1 MSIEKYRRDAIMV
14 KVLYGSKG
22 TGKTKKMLE
31 DANNLARESSGVVVF
46 IDDSNELLIK
56 LSHKIR
62 FINILDYPVYGSEA
76 FLGFL
81 CGVVSQNYDI
91 ETIFIDGLTYIVHQ
105 DAESLKKFFEG
116 VSKISKEHDVN
127 FYMSINGDENNI
139 PVFIKEYAV

>member
-1 MSIEKYRRDAIMV
+1 MV

-105 DAESLKKFFEG
+105 DAESLKSF
-116 VSKISKEHDVN
+116 SKAYPRFPKS
-127 FYMSINGDENNI
+127 MTLT
-139 PVFIKEYAV
+139 FI

>member
-1 MSIEKYRRDAIMV
+1 MV
-14 KVLYGSKG
+14 KVLYGKKG
-22 TGKTKKMLE
+22 MGKTKQMLE
-31 DANNLARESSGVVVF
+31 TANRLSKESTGVVVY

-62 FINILDYPVYGSEA
+62 FINILDYPVNGSEA

-105 DAESLKKFFEG
+105 DADSLSKFFDG
-116 VSKISKEHDVN
+116 VDRISKDHNVH
-127 FYMSINGDENNI
+127 FYMSINGDENDI
-139 PVFIKEYAV
+139 PSFIQKYI